1 MSKMEKLSGPAQRA
15 ERTKESVRRALLEL
29 LREKDIRRIAIREL
43 CQRAGINRTT
53 FYNHYGSQYDVL
65 AEIGNRY
72 LGDIA
77 ATLEN
82 ADLHDRQDI
91 HSRVAVVFRY
101 MEENRELS
109 RLLLR
114 NQADE
119 GFAQRLF
126 SLPKI
131 EDMLSEALV
140 EVESEEERLATMD
153 FAIYGSYKLL
163 QDWLAQE
170 ERPDAEQEAG
180 IVLKLAGA
188 VCRWTR

>member
-72 LGDIA
+72 LADIA

-82 ADLHDRQDI
+82 ADFHDRQDI

-101 MEENRELS
+101 MEENREFS

-114 NQADE
+114 NQPDE

-140 EVESEEERLATMD
+140 EVESEEERLATMN